1 MKIEALATAT
11 PEALAPVLLA
21 AIQRLGQLGRN
32 GAVALAALVDD
43 GDADFDEAAEWL
55 ADVAAG
61 KLSD

>member
-1 MKIEALATAT
+1 MKIETLATAT

-21 AIQRLGQLGRN
+21 AMQRLGQLGRN
-32 GAVALAALVDD
+32 GAVVLAALVDD

-61 KLSD
+61 KLRD